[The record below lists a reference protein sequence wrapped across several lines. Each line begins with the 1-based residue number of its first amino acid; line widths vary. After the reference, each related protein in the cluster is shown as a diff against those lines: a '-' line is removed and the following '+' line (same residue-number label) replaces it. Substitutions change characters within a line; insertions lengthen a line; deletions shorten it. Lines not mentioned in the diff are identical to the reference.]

1 MIKSRVEAF
10 YEIKHFQYINN
21 VTISLAQKPLS
32 WGHEIDNFGG
42 HSLAHHYTCTQFV
55 WFMLSSREE
64 DF

>member
-55 WFMLSSREE
+55 
-64 DF
+64 